1 MPWCLEP
8 FAEGSRQEPPQ
19 CGSCAACQQRAP
31 AIFAQVWSFFSPPL
45 LSSPLIRFPYNCLYG
60 WGGVKKKKRDFDGR
74 CIRDVHGFRWGLWV
88 GRGGDT
94 QGLNFLEKVKVRKET
109 HRIWRQGGA
118 RLSRA
123 GWRMEAENR
132 RQSAEVLLPLLLL
145 DVIDGAFDC
154 SAI

>member
-31 AIFAQVWSFFSPPL
+31 AIFAQVWSFFFL
-45 LSSPLIRFPYNCLYG
+45 LSSIPPYNCLYG
-60 WGGVKKKKRDFDGR
+60 GKKRDFDGR
-74 CIRDVHGFRWGLWV
+74 CSRTCMDFVGFV
-88 GRGGDT
+88 GGSLGDM
-94 QGLNFLEKVKVRKET
+94 QGLNFLKKPKVRKET
-109 HRIWRQGGA
+109 YWIWRQGGA
-118 RLSRA
+118 RLSRTD
-123 GWRMEAENR
+123 WLMEAENR
-132 RQSAEVLLPLLLL
+132 RQSAEVLLLLLL